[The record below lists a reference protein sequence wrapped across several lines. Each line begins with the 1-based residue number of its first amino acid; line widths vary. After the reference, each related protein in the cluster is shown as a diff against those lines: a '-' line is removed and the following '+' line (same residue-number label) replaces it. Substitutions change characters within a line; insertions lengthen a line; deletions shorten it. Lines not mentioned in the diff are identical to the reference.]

1 MKNAKITVLS
11 AIAVAMLGTA
21 SFADGGGGSDCDR
34 QNPGNGKC
42 VGGAPFD
49 GITGASGNNGGGPP
63 ADTMDPQR
71 PDDGPQPGGS

>member
-1 MKNAKITVLS
+1 MKNTKITLLS

-21 SFADGGGGSDCDR
+21 SFAEGDPVCER
-34 QNPGNGKC
+34 ANPGNGKC

-71 PDDGPQPGGS
+71 PDEGEQPGRG